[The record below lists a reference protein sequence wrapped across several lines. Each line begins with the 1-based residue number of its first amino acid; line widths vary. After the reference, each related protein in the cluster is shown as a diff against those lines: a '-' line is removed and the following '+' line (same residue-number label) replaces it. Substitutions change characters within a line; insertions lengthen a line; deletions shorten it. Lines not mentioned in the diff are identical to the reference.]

1 MSRHNNIIIAIAA
14 LALTL
19 CSLAGCAKEER
30 ELAYANQESA
40 IEKYLQGK
48 FPGDSVIRNNGANRV
63 IIDSA
68 SSANILEYG
77 DTLYLFY
84 AGYVF
89 NGSPSALFATN
100 VQSVAESAKFTLTD
114 ADFSPLVVQYNKGVF
129 VEGLENGL
137 FGVGE
142 GEHSIILFSAKYG
155 FGNDAIYNIPKLS
168 ALLYEVWI
176 DRIIKKNQ

>member
-48 FPGDSVIRNNGANRV
+48 FPNDSIIRNNGANRV

-68 SSANILEYG
+68 SSANMLEYG

-176 DRIIKKNQ
+176 DKIIKNN